1 MNDLIIKRTSD
12 DVYNFSV
19 STGSNRWHFS
29 IHNNLTIKITGVWVR
44 AGSCGSVPIKTDD
57 DREIWKA
64 VLSKLSGEYKRVIA
78 SDGRKI

>member
-12 DVYNFSV
+12 DVYNFSI

-44 AGSCGSVPIKTDD
+44 AGSCGSVPIKAENNQ
-57 DREIWKA
+57 EIWKA
-64 VLSKLSGEYKRVIA
+64 VLNKLSGEYQRVNG
-78 SDGRKI
+78 SDGRKL